1 MKTTQSNKITSMF
14 TSKLTVKKIQH
25 QDNIKSE
32 DNRNCPGDPDVCK
45 ERCVETS
52 PMGIDEIC
60 QTPVSTEQSVDTII
74 SLNQDLPDKPD
85 LAAISAKN
93 ENISLFTNL
102 DTGIPGNPATK
113 SETK

>member
-1 MKTTQSNKITSMF
+1 
-14 TSKLTVKKIQH
+14 
-25 QDNIKSE
+25 
-32 DNRNCPGDPDVCK
+32 
-45 ERCVETS
+45 
-52 PMGIDEIC
+52 MGIDEIC

-74 SLNQDLPDKPD
+74 SINQDLPDKPD